1 MQNTFISN
9 QIYMF
14 CGKYSRLARR
24 LRYVKAVSL
33 VVNTRVMV
41 HPAVTCERH
50 SRMFYR

>member
-1 MQNTFISN
+1 MQNPFTYN

-14 CGKYSRLARR
+14 CGNYSKLARR
-24 LRYVKAVSL
+24 LRYLQAVSL

-50 SRMFYR
+50 SRMFYK

>member
-1 MQNTFISN
+1 MQNPFTCN

-14 CGKYSRLARR
+14 CGNYSKLARR
-24 LRYVKAVSL
+24 LRYLQAVSL

-50 SRMFYR
+50 SRMFYK